1 MRALLLSLFVLASAC
16 DDAEPAA
23 AQSDE
28 TVRLRA
34 TNDLGVPLHPAS
46 GSHAVSGRLPDG
58 AEVAVVDRDDD
69 GHWLRVRA
77 ADGTTGWI
85 VERYVDDGR
94 DRPSRPPDAFSSR
107 EACEAM
113 LRGRDADRPRPP
125 RIGTWNLRWF
135 PDGTTGG
142 PGDRA
147 TDVAHLACVIA
158 WLDVDAL
165 AVQEIVLHARGR
177 AAMRR
182 LTAAL
187 DRHTGGRWRAVFDG
201 CPRDGRQHVGWLVNE
216 ARVEAGAPAQL
227 DGLNPAGGCAHHLR
241 PGLAVRLRFRDSGPD
256 LHAITAHLDAGTEP
270 RDHGH
275 RAQSHVALE
284 AAIASLRPRDPDVV
298 VIGDLNTMGQRAPRI
313 SARDE
318 LAALDAT
325 LAGLNPALRRLPNP
339 LGCSEFYR
347 RHGSLLDHALITTA
361 SDLVAGDAAVTVEG
375 PCARYRCELPR
386 GAHPPALEH
395 LSDHCPVLLDLRG
408 S

>member
-1 MRALLLSLFVLASAC
+1 MRAPLLSLLIVASAC
-16 DDAEPAA
+16 DEPGPAR

-34 TNDLGVPLHPAS
+34 TNDLGVPLHPQA
-46 GSHAVSGRLPDG
+46 GSRAVSGRLPDG
-58 AEVAVVDRDDD
+58 AEVTVEARDDD

-94 DRPSRPPDAFSSR
+94 DRPARPPDAFTSR
-107 EACEAM
+107 EACEAL
-113 LRGRDADRPRPP
+113 LRARDSDRARPP
-125 RIGTWNLRWF
+125 RVGSWNLRWF

-165 AVQEIVLHARGR
+165 AVQEIVLHDRGR
-177 AAMRR
+177 AATRR

-201 CPRDGRQHVGWLVNE
+201 CPRDSRQHVGWLVNE
-216 ARVEAGAPAQL
+216 ARVDAGEPTQL

-241 PGLAVRLRFRDSGPD
+241 PGLAVHLRFGDDGPD
-256 LHAITAHLDAGTEP
+256 LHAITVHLDAGTEA

-275 RAQSHVALE
+275 RARSHVALE
-284 AAIASLRPRDPDVV
+284 AAIGALRPRDPDVL
-298 VIGDLNTMGQRAPRI
+298 VIGDLNTMGRRVPRV
-313 SARDE
+313 SASDE
-318 LAALDAT
+318 IAALDAT
-325 LAGLNPALRRLPNP
+325 IAGLNPALRRLPNP

-347 RHGSLLDHALITTA
+347 RHGSLLDHALVTTSSDVLA
-361 SDLVAGDAAVTVEG
+361 SDGAVRVEG

-386 GAHPPALEH
+386 GAHPAALEH
-395 LSDHCPVLLDLRG
+395 LSDHCPLLVDLRR
-408 S
+408 